1 MFRRLSPLF
10 AILLLSSGLTAQ
22 AQTTLEEIL
31 SPRLVTE
38 NVYYFKGDLDA
49 RSYHNFAL
57 NNNLGFIVTP
67 DGVVL
72 IDSGASY
79 QSGPLIAQA
88 IASVTEQPVRWVI
101 NTGSQDHRWLGNGYF
116 AEQGAEI
123 IALARTV
130 ATQRQYAASHLQR
143 LESIL
148 KERLKG
154 TEAVHAQ
161 APIDADRHRLTLG
174 GVSMEL
180 IYAGDAHFPGDI
192 MLWLPQ
198 QQVVFSGD
206 IVYVDRLTGIHPW
219 TSLRGLQQSFAALE
233 ALQPVQV
240 VPGHGYLSDLAK
252 ARAESGDYYD
262 FLLERISAAVEN
274 FIDINQTVDDL
285 ADAPAFAH
293 LQHFDSWHRLNVNRS
308 YLQLEAGQ

>member
-1 MFRRLSPLF
+1 MPARLLT
-10 AILLLSSGLTAQ
+10 LLTLLTLSLGQSAQ
-22 AQTTLEEIL
+22 AQTILEEIL

-38 NVYYFKGDLDA
+38 NIYYFKGDLEA
-49 RSYHNFAL
+49 RSHGNFAL
-57 NNNLGFIVTP
+57 NNNLGFIVTEA
-67 DGVVL
+67 GVVL

-79 QSGPLIAQA
+79 QSGPLIARA
-88 IASVTEQPVRWVI
+88 IAGVTDKPIRWVI

-143 LESIL
+143 LEGIL

-161 APIDADRHRLTLG
+161 APIDADRHMLVLG
-174 GVSMEL
+174 GVSMAL
-180 IYAGDAHFPGDI
+180 IYAGDAHFPGDV
-192 MLWLPQ
+192 MLWLPE

-240 VPGHGYLSDLAK
+240 VPGHGYLCDLAK

-262 FLLERISAAVEN
+262 FLLEKIGAAVEN

>member
-1 MFRRLSPLF
+1 MSR
-10 AILLLSSGLTAQ
+10 LLLSLSALLVLLLGQAAQ

-31 SPRLVTE
+31 SPRLVME
-38 NVYYFKGDLDA
+38 NIYYFKGDLDA
-49 RSYHNFAL
+49 RSYDNFAL
-57 NNNLGFIVTP
+57 NNNLGFIVTQ

-79 QSGPLIAQA
+79 QSGPLIAKA
-88 IASVTEQPVRWVI
+88 IASVTDQPVRWVI

-130 ATQRQYAASHLQR
+130 TTQRQYATSHLQR
-143 LESIL
+143 LKGIL
-148 KERLKG
+148 KDRLKG

-161 APIDADRHRLTLG
+161 QPVDTDHHALTLG
-174 GVSMEL
+174 GVSMAL
-180 IYAGDAHFPGDI
+180 IYAGDAHFPGDTL
-192 MLWLPQ
+192 LWLPEQ
-198 QQVVFSGD
+198 RVVFSGD

-219 TSLRGLQQSFAALE
+219 TSLRGLQQSFTALE
-233 ALQPVQV
+233 ALQPVHV
-240 VPGHGYLSDLAK
+240 VPGHGYLCELAK

-274 FIDINQTVDDL
+274 FVDINQTVDDL